1 MATPEQI
8 RNDKVGTQVVKALEA
23 RHFEAYY
30 CATKEEAREKILSL
44 IPKSDTVSW
53 GGSATM
59 EALGIID
66 SVRKSNNVIDR
77 DTAKNPEEKVDLMRK
92 SLLCDTYLCGT
103 NAMSEDGI
111 LVNVDG
117 NGNRVAAM
125 TYGPKN
131 VIVAVGVNKIVK
143 TEADAI
149 SRARNIAAP
158 INAQRFGL
166 ETPCSKTGE
175 CGNCKLTQSIC
186 CYMVTTRL
194 CRPAKKIKV
203 VIIGEA
209 MGF

>member
-77 DTAKNPEEKVDLMRK
+77 DTAKNPEEKADLMRK

-166 ETPCSKTGE
+166 ETPCNKTGE

>member
-8 RNDKVGTQVVKALEA
+8 RNNKVGTQVVKALEA

-166 ETPCSKTGE
+166 ETPCNKTGE

>member
-59 EALGIID
+59 EVLGIID

-77 DTAKNPEEKVDLMRK
+77 DTAKTPEEKADLMCK

-166 ETPCSKTGE
+166 ETPCNKTGE

>member
-1 MATPEQI
+1 MATPQQI

-44 IPKSDTVSW
+44 IPKSDTVAW

-77 DTAKNPEEKVDLMRK
+77 DTAKNPEEKADLMRK

-203 VIIGEA
+203 VITGEA

>member
-166 ETPCSKTGE
+166 ETPCNKTGE